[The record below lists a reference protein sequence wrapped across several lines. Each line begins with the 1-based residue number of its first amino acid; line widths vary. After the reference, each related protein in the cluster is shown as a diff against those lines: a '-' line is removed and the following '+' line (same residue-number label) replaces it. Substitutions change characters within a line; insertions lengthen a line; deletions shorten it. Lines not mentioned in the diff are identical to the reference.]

1 MSRTIRQRK
10 LRERRAS
17 RRRAQLLLFTVL
29 AFVVASAGAG
39 WASYDYL
46 KGDDPSWPTI
56 STLAPQRIGQNS
68 IVYDKNGNRM
78 GYIKSDQN
86 RKILPFEQM
95 GEWVP
100 RATVAIEDQRFYTH
114 NGVDPEGMLRALT
127 VNLEAGENQEGA
139 STITQQVVRNL
150 YKEITAEKTLSRKA
164 KEATL
169 AVELE
174 EQWSKKKILETYLNL
189 SFYGNNAYGIEA
201 AALTYFNKA
210 AKDLTIP
217 EAALLAGLPQQ
228 PSNFNPYLKENVPA
242 ATARRNDV
250 LDAMLEQ
257 EMITRTEHAAAVAA
271 PIKLTPTK
279 VFRER
284 RLPYFFDY
292 VEQELIG
299 QFGAATVRQG
309 GLKIETTI
317 DPKLQKIAERSVK
330 DNLPSGGPSGAIA
343 VLDTRTGEIRAM
355 ASTESYAE
363 SKFNRAAQARRQP
376 GSTAKTWVLAAFL
389 LEGVDPDSTYYTSR
403 PFKVRYGPGSEWWE
417 PKTYS
422 NSYSGSMSIRSATVA
437 SDNSVFAQMTLDM
450 SPEKVSAA
458 AHKLGI
464 ISPLEDVWSIGLGS
478 QVVTP
483 LENANFN
490 ATIAR
495 GGVRKDPRAVKS
507 AQTPGGTNLQLR
519 YPRPRKVMEDWQADK
534 IKSILRDNVLGGTG
548 TTASSVEDAAGKT
561 GTTDDSKD
569 AWFCGMT
576 PELTACVW
584 MGYNIPTPMGG
595 VAGGGTP
602 TTIWRDFMRD
612 ALDYVPD
619 REWFTPKGTPVW
631 VPWTSKW
638 QTGLG
643 LDVAVGADPDAK
655 PDKEEEDAA
664 AGDDAA
670 ATPGEDTG
678 TVPDGTAPPVDGGT
692 APAPAAP
699 EPAAPA
705 PVAPAPVAPAPAP
718 PV

>member
-17 RRRAQLLLFTVL
+17 RRRAQLLLFTAL
-29 AFVVASAGAG
+29 AFVVMSAGAG
-39 WASYDYL
+39 WATFDYL

-56 STLAPQRIGQNS
+56 ETLAPQRIGQNS
-68 IVYDKNGNRM
+68 IVYDTNGNRM

-86 RKILPFEQM
+86 RKILPYEQM

-100 RATVAIEDQRFYTH
+100 RATVAIEDQRFYNH

-169 AVELE
+169 AIELE
-174 EQWSKKKILETYLNL
+174 DQWSKKKILETYLNL

-210 AKDLTIP
+210 AKDLTIA

-228 PSNFNPYLKENVPA
+228 PSNFNPYVKENVPA

-250 LDAMLEQ
+250 LDAMLAQ
-257 EMITRTEHAAAVAA
+257 EMITTAEHAAAVAA
-271 PIKLTPTK
+271 PIKLTPTT

-309 GLKIETTI
+309 GLKIKTTI
-317 DPKLQKIAERSVK
+317 DPKLQKIAERAVK

-519 YPRPRKVMEDWQADK
+519 YPRPRKVLEDWQADK
-534 IKSILRDNVLGGTG
+534 IRSILRDNVLGGTG

-561 GTTDDSKD
+561 GTTDDAKD

-619 REWFTPKGTPVW
+619 RQWFEPKGTPVW

-643 LDVAVGADPDAK
+643 LDVAIGADPDDK
-655 PDKEEEDAA
+655 PKEEDEDAA
-664 AGDDAA
+664 EDDAA
-670 ATPGEDTG
+670 ATPGADAGTG
-678 TVPDGTAPPVDGGT
+678 TVPDGTAPPVDGT
-692 APAPAAP
+692 T
-699 EPAAPA
+699 PA
-705 PVAPAPVAPAPAP
+705 PVAPAPVAPAPTTPAP
-718 PV
+718 VAPVAPAA